1 MRESWGSSD
10 VGDTRAERGS
20 QNAPAA
26 CPIGD
31 QGARIEELRST
42 CAEFAIIAT
51 RNRRLDRSAAA
62 AIGNQIVQEEYS
74 MRKNVGSQCAVG
86 IRSNCYGH
94 CCIVS
99 EAANK
104 REELMK
110 HLFTTVPVTAAFAL
124 PLAAVAQERYPALN
138 PDQLSSEQK
147 AYVENLQKPPRN
159 NTTALKNPPFK
170 VYMRS
175 PELASKLEAVSDYVR
190 WGTGLQPRLTELAI
204 MITARQWSSQWIWR
218 GHYRAAVR
226 GGLDPSVGADIAA
239 GKRPEKMK
247 EDETILYNYA
257 TEMYRDKA
265 VSDATFAAAVK
276 QFGEKGL
283 IDLVATMGYYD
294 TVAMTLISAKAVA
307 PKEDDVPQLAALPR

>member
-1 MRESWGSSD
+1 
-10 VGDTRAERGS
+10 
-20 QNAPAA
+20 
-26 CPIGD
+26 
-31 QGARIEELRST
+31 
-42 CAEFAIIAT
+42 
-51 RNRRLDRSAAA
+51 
-62 AIGNQIVQEEYS
+62 
-74 MRKNVGSQCAVG
+74 
-86 IRSNCYGH
+86 
-94 CCIVS
+94 
-99 EAANK
+99 
-104 REELMK
+104 MK
-110 HLFTTVPVTAAFAL
+110 HLFATAFVTAAFAL
-124 PLAAVAQERYPALN
+124 PFAAAAQERYPALN
-138 PDQLSSEQK
+138 PDQLSPEQK

-175 PELASKLEAVSDYVR
+175 PELANKLEAVSDYVR
-190 WGTGLQPRLTELAI
+190 WGTGLQPRLTQLAI

-226 GGLDPSVGADIAA
+226 GGLDASVGADIAA

-265 VSDATFAAAVK
+265 VSDATYAAAVK

-294 TVAMTLISAKAVA
+294 TVAMTLITAKAVA
-307 PKEDDVPQLAALPR
+307 PKEEDVPQLAALPK

>member
-1 MRESWGSSD
+1 
-10 VGDTRAERGS
+10 
-20 QNAPAA
+20 
-26 CPIGD
+26 
-31 QGARIEELRST
+31 
-42 CAEFAIIAT
+42 
-51 RNRRLDRSAAA
+51 
-62 AIGNQIVQEEYS
+62 
-74 MRKNVGSQCAVG
+74 
-86 IRSNCYGH
+86 
-94 CCIVS
+94 
-99 EAANK
+99 
-104 REELMK
+104 MK
-110 HLFTTVPVTAAFAL
+110 SLFTTALVTITLAL
-124 PLAAVAQERYPALN
+124 PFGAAAQERYPELK
-138 PDQLSSEQK
+138 PEQLSPQQK
-147 AYVENLQKPPRN
+147 AYIEGLQKPPRN
-159 NTTALKNPPFK
+159 NTTALRNPPFK

-175 PELASKLEAVSDYVR
+175 PDLAAKLEAVSDYVR
-190 WGTGLQPRLTELAI
+190 WGTGIDPRLTELAI
-204 MITARQWSSQWIWR
+204 MITARNWSSQWIWR

-294 TVAMTLISAKAVA
+294 TVAMTLITAKAVA

>member
-1 MRESWGSSD
+1 MKRPL
-10 VGDTRAERGS
+10 T
-20 QNAPAA
+20 AA
-26 CPIGD
+26 C
-31 QGARIEELRST
+31 
-42 CAEFAIIAT
+42 
-51 RNRRLDRSAAA
+51 AAA
-62 AIGNQIVQEEYS
+62 AL
-74 MRKNVGSQCAVG
+74 A
-86 IRSNCYGH
+86 
-94 CCIVS
+94 
-99 EAANK
+99 
-104 REELMK
+104 LP
-110 HLFTTVPVTAAFAL
+110 FAAF
-124 PLAAVAQERYPALN
+124 AQERYPSLS
-138 PDQLSSEQK
+138 PDQLTAEQK

-175 PELASKLEAVSDYVR
+175 PELANKLEAVSDYVR
-190 WGTGLQPRLTELAI
+190 WGTGLPPRLTELAI

-226 GGLDPSVGADIAA
+226 GGLDASVGAEIAA

-265 VSDATFAAAVK
+265 VSDATYAAAVK

-283 IDLVATMGYYD
+283 IDLIATMGYSD
-294 TVAMTLISAKAVA
+294 TVAMTLITAKAIA